1 MQSLQECLNRAAREH
16 DYRFA
21 ALFLDLD
28 NFKLVNDSFGHECG
42 DALLL
47 EMANRLR
54 TSLRSLDTLVRL
66 ENDTAARIGGD
77 EFVIVLESVRRETD
91 AIAIAERLL
100 EQLAEPLVVR
110 SQVFNLGVS
119 IGIAF
124 GDKTYPSADDLLR
137 DADTAMYRAKAAGK
151 SRYAVFDTA
160 MHVATRERLEL
171 ENDLRRAIDDRKF
184 QLAYQ
189 PIVEL
194 ATGRIVSFEA
204 LVRWDDGKRTTGPDQ
219 FIPVSEETGLIVPL
233 GQIILEDACHQA
245 AQWNPPGAAR
255 NVSLNINVSRRQ
267 LLETDF
273 PGAMRDVVKA
283 VGVSPSLLNLEITET
298 AVIDNVEAA
307 TERLTQLKQ
316 IGLGLQLDDFGTG
329 YSSLS
334 CLHRFPLDIVKI
346 DRSFTATLSQNQD
359 YAAIIRAIVSL
370 AHTLKMRVTVEG
382 VETADQLRQ
391 IRELGCDYAQG
402 YFLARPLTS
411 KAATELLA
419 RSGGVLSIC
428 L

>member
-1 MQSLQECLNRAAREH
+1 
-16 DYRFA
+16 
-21 ALFLDLD
+21 
-28 NFKLVNDSFGHECG
+28 
-42 DALLL
+42 
-47 EMANRLR
+47 
-54 TSLRSLDTLVRL
+54 
-66 ENDTAARIGGD
+66 
-77 EFVIVLESVRRETD
+77 
-91 AIAIAERLL
+91 
-100 EQLAEPLVVR
+100 
-110 SQVFNLGVS
+110 
-119 IGIAF
+119 
-124 GDKTYPSADDLLR
+124 
-137 DADTAMYRAKAAGK
+137 
-151 SRYAVFDTA
+151 

-204 LVRWDDGKRTTGPDQ
+204 LVRWEDERRKTGPDQ

-233 GQIILEDACHQA
+233 GQIVLEDACRQA
-245 AQWNPPGAAR
+245 ALWNPRGAER
-255 NVSLNINVSRRQ
+255 SVSLNINVSRRQ

-273 PGAMRDVVKA
+273 ARALREVIQAAGARPG
-283 VGVSPSLLNLEITET
+283 LLNLEITET
-298 AVIDNVEAA
+298 AVIDNVEMA

-402 YFLARPLTS
+402 FFLARPLTA
-411 KAATELLA
+411 KAATELLSQ
-419 RSGGVLSIC
+419 SGGVLAIG